1 MRVITS
7 APERADMNVRPY
19 SKPVFASVS
28 YPVIDVYN

>member
-1 MRVITS
+1 MRAVTGGLK
-7 APERADMNVRPY
+7 VRPY